1 MTDVEFLVGGIT
13 IGAHRSLLSTRSPV
27 FAAMFASGM
36 KEAVSGQL
44 HIKDVDPTTF
54 QHFLKFLYTGMVE
67 PSSLNRNLFT
77 VAERYRVDTLM
88 ELCRPSLQAVDM
100 ERIMNTFFSC

>member
-13 IGAHRSLLSTRSPV
+13 VGAHRSLLSARSPG
-27 FAAMFASGM
+27 FASLFASGM

-54 QHFLKFLYTGMVE
+54 QHFLKFLYMGMVD

-88 ELCRPSLQAVDM
+88 ELCRPSFQAVDM
-100 ERIMNTFFSC
+100 ERIINTFFSC